1 MDVKIWIYDIFCF
14 LNPPR
19 PADHFKQRCIS
30 LLYSLVG
37 PQIQQSDMD
46 EKENLLLSEVEEEI
60 QEEEQCEPKE
70 DEKVGYL

>member
-1 MDVKIWIYDIFCF
+1 
-14 LNPPR
+14 
-19 PADHFKQRCIS
+19 
-30 LLYSLVG
+30 
-37 PQIQQSDMD
+37 MD